1 MPWRFDRL
9 FKLEITEALTALGL
23 NYDDEFE
30 VYLDITDVENNKL
43 PENTFSHDT
52 ILHEESQGGSAH
64 HDSKVEASCRK
75 VISRQMTRHE
85 KGQGGSSEGRL

>member
-30 VYLDITDVENNKL
+30 VHLDITDVENNKL
-43 PENTFSHDT
+43 SENTFSHDT
-52 ILHEESQGGSAH
+52 ILHQESQGGSVQGH
-64 HDSKVEASCRK
+64 LQLQRSPRFE
-75 VISRQMTRHE
+75 
-85 KGQGGSSEGRL
+85 GGSELSQSYL

>member
-9 FKLEITEALTALGL
+9 FKLEITEALTSLGL

-30 VYLDITDVENNKL
+30 VHLDITDVENNKL

-52 ILHEESQGGSAH
+52 ILHEESQGGSA
-64 HDSKVEASCRK
+64 
-75 VISRQMTRHE
+75 
-85 KGQGGSSEGRL
+85 QGNLQLQRTPRFEGGGELSQSYL